1 VTDRAVAGE
10 RQASDSTKS
19 TVRVAAVGDLHCDRD
34 GQGTLQ
40 ALFTSAT
47 AECDVLLLCGDL
59 VDHGTPEEARVLAR
73 EIATAVGV
81 PTFAVL
87 GNHDFECGKVDEL
100 IAILTDVGVRVLDGD
115 AVEVAGIGIAGVK
128 GFAGGF
134 GRYTLGSWGEPTI
147 KQFVHETVEEALK
160 LESALSQL
168 RTTTRLAMLHYAPIK
183 ATVEGEAPEIFP
195 FLGCS
200 RLEEPLNRYAVS
212 AVVHGHAHAGAAE
225 GRTAANI
232 PVYNVAVPVLRRAAP
247 ERPAYRLLE
256 LPAGTGIA
264 EPAAEKDNPPAPTR
278 RVIEAVR

>member
-1 VTDRAVAGE
+1 MTERAAAGE
-10 RQASDSTKS
+10 RASNSAKR

-87 GNHDFECGKVDEL
+87 GNHDFEAGKPDE
-100 IAILTDVGVRVLDGD
+100 ITAILTDVGVRVLDGD
-115 AVEVAGIGIAGVK
+115 AVEVGGLGIAGVK

-134 GRYTLGSWGEPTI
+134 DRYTLGSWGEPTI

-183 ATVEGEAPEIFP
+183 ATVEGEAPEIFA

-225 GRTAANI
+225 GKTAANI

-247 ERPAYRLLE
+247 NRPAYRLIE
-256 LPAGTGIA
+256 LPVDGETA
-264 EPAAEKDNPPAPTR
+264 EPAAAPEAPAAPR
-278 RVIEAVR
+278 RRAGIEVVR